1 MQEKGQYINSLGY
14 DPSKQYEKSSTKEA
28 QPFFEKSV
36 TFGAK
41 SAWNIFNMQFRDW
54 ELKAYEKEQ
63 ERLRELEN
71 NVTSDF
77 DKKGISLLKD
87 KYTNELSEK
96 GTQENFDFYK
106 ERELKNLKEYNAF
119 YEMLDD
125 TPTRLLT
132 SLSYGATK
140 NVLNPIELGKNV
152 ALNYATMGMFK
163 GVQATG
169 WGVKLGMYAFDVL
182 VDTIDNY
189 CSNRW
194 EDNLLGNIRKTN
206 DGQFLE
212 AFGGAVVGNGAIP
225 TIKFGGKII
234 KGLGSSIE
242 NVLND
247 ISFKDIAKRM
257 GEVDILDLSSS
268 NPVKT
273 LKNVFYFD
281 KVKSE
286 KLPEN
291 SFGINLKR
299 EIEKIENLNDTG
311 FDNSPV
317 NFREMFNRI
326 ENIVTTSHKEVKAK
340 RNAGKEFD
348 VKFADTKYNR
358 NVMEVVNDFIAKPV
372 EVTERIYKNEYKRRI
387 QAVTDKYDDDILSMD
402 SWYKNINERLA
413 EDLED
418 ETVASSLIDSGFS
431 TMQKFTAKEG
441 VDIDSKKLQ
450 DFGDT
455 IIKDFREAIG
465 RGVTYTTKENG
476 QLFLSHPKY
485 NRYFNTS
492 VKYEDFDMTITEAIN
507 DYVDGKLSYSEIG
520 KILFYQKD
528 RYDVF
533 KTVRNLENS
542 FEGEVVAKIQK
553 AIKEKGV
560 NPKDE
565 KLKEFVNIEKIG
577 KTLNKIKERKINIA
591 LLSLSFNKKDA
602 YDFFANTKDF
612 FERQQVLGDRIDNI
626 TIRDGETQ
634 EDALNRVIKELFST
648 TKNLKA
654 VAEDVDGTYVDFA
667 DGISKDLI
675 DVVKDNFEGKTTKAK
690 MRNFVHFMDLFKK
703 DNISMLNTME
713 KITTSTKASITS
725 LGVPIYKIENIVKDG
740 GGLLQ
745 LAFDIPV
752 LRKDYEN
759 IANLAINSPATYTVV
774 ENSFKRYIENYISNK
789 SVFKKDIQTGVS
801 DIIENSLLYTLRN
814 YFLALSGMKEI
825 FSHPVLTGVKAS
837 KYYDGYFN
845 LFKSFG
851 GVIKNAPRTY
861 LTAILK
867 ELKPITDTSYVLKK
881 LYKGLGSII
890 GDEELAELEFARCME
905 TLSPMRNGSQ
915 LAEGIKIGAEIA
927 QKVNLHIQGSMQN
940 LRYVCA
946 RYQGIDIIKSILKKE
961 NFDKL
966 DQNAKELLKSLHISD
981 NEKFLNWK
989 KSVDE
994 VGLKNALYVNGKS
1007 DITKYIHS
1015 YLTDELY
1022 SEDPMKAI
1030 RHPRFEENSINKF
1043 RTMFTTFTN
1052 DIFNYLSDTAKYY
1065 KGKDGIYRSRLSK
1078 SYLKHLKENPLENL
1092 KDFGN
1097 GATSLTILGIAAL
1110 GGEYW
1115 DSIVFQGSK
1124 DEEIEAKIKAFNDTN
1139 KEYKTAKIKYG
1150 TDLMKDVAMKGT
1162 SADSL
1167 MQGGNILDS
1176 AWKNVKRGKILPT
1189 RISNVYN
1196 AISGNPTYTENPYGM
1211 DWYVK
1216 SKYNELVE
1224 EDRRD
1229 RFNFEEFNDLF
1240 TLSMADTLADNGEIS
1255 QEENLEIKRS
1265 LGIDDKKEAQE
1276 IENSKNY
1283 KDILNI
1289 SIAQG
1294 GIHKNEQEFKSK
1306 LTNNISRVLEDD
1318 KILSDK
1324 KEVLKKLNVSEK
1336 VCNSLEKSFELTP
1349 EEEKE
1354 LNLFM
1359 ETVTEPN
1366 HIKKMLIKANKTKE
1380 IIEKRYR

>member
-14 DPSKQYEKSSTKEA
+14 DPSKQYEKNSTNEA
-28 QPFFEKSV
+28 QPFFEKSIS
-36 TFGAK
+36 FGAK
-41 SAWNIFNMQFRDW
+41 SAWNMFNMQFRDW
-54 ELKAYEKEQ
+54 ELKAYEREQ

-71 NVTSDF
+71 NVTSNF
-77 DKKGISLLKD
+77 DKKGIEFLKN

-106 ERELKNLKEYNAF
+106 EQELKNLKEYNAF

-182 VDTIDNY
+182 VDTIDNF

-206 DGQFLE
+206 DEQFLE
-212 AFGGAVVGNGAIP
+212 ALSGAVVGNGIIP
-225 TIKFGGKII
+225 AVKYSGKII

-242 NVLND
+242 NVLDD
-247 ISFKDIAKRM
+247 ISFKEITKKM
-257 GEVDILDLSSS
+257 SEIDILDLSSA
-268 NPVKT
+268 NPIKT

-291 SFGINLKR
+291 TFGVNLKR

-317 NFREMFNRI
+317 NFREMFNRL
-326 ENIVTTSHKEVKAK
+326 ENIVTTSHQEVKAE
-340 RNAGKEFD
+340 RNSGKEYNI
-348 VKFADTKYNR
+348 KFADTNYDR
-358 NVMEVVNDFIAKPV
+358 NVMEVVNEFIAKPI
-372 EVTERIYKNEYKRRI
+372 EVTERMYKNEYKKRI

-455 IIKDFREAIG
+455 VIKDFREAIG
-465 RGVTYTTKENG
+465 RGVTYTTNENG
-476 QLFLSHPKY
+476 QLFISHPKY

-492 VKYEDFDMTITEAIN
+492 IKYEDFDTTITEAVN
-507 DYVDGKLSYSEIG
+507 DYIDGKLSYSEIG

-528 RYDVF
+528 RYDIF

-542 FEGEVVAKIQK
+542 FEGEIVAKIQK
-553 AIKEKGV
+553 VIKEKGI
-560 NPKDE
+560 NPNDE
-565 KLKEFVNIEKIG
+565 KLKEFVNVEKVG

-591 LLSLSFNKKDA
+591 LLSLSFDKKNA

-626 TIRDGETQ
+626 TLRDGETQ
-634 EDALNRVIKELFST
+634 ENALNRVIKELFST

-713 KITTSTKASITS
+713 KITTGTKASITS
-725 LGVPIYKIENIVKDG
+725 LGVPIYKIENIVKGG

-752 LRKDYEN
+752 LRKEYKN
-759 IANLAINSPATYTVV
+759 IAGLAVNSPATYTVV
-774 ENSFKRYIENYISNK
+774 EDTFKKYIGNYISNK
-789 SVFKKDIQTGVS
+789 NVFKGKVQTGVS
-801 DIIENSLLYTLRN
+801 DIVENSLLYTLRN

-825 FSHPVLTGVKAS
+825 FSHPALTGVKAA
-837 KYYDGYFN
+837 KYYDGYLN

-851 GVIKNAPRTY
+851 GVIKNAPRAY
-861 LTAILK
+861 LTTMLR
-867 ELKPITDTSYVLKK
+867 ELKPITDTSYALKK
-881 LYKGLGSII
+881 LYKGLGNII

-905 TLSPMRNGSQ
+905 TLSPIRNGSQ

-946 RYQGIDIIKSILKKE
+946 RYQGIDIIKNILKKE

-966 DQNAKELLKSLHISD
+966 DSNVKDLLKSLHISD
-981 NEKFLNWK
+981 NEKFLSWK
-989 KSVDE
+989 ANVNE
-994 VGLKNALYVNGKS
+994 VGLKNALYINGKS

-1022 SEDPMKAI
+1022 SEDPMKKI
-1030 RHPRFEENSINKF
+1030 RNPRFEENSMNKF

-1052 DIFNYLSDTAKYY
+1052 DIFNYFSDTAKYY

-1092 KDFGN
+1092 IGFAN
-1097 GATSLTILGIAAL
+1097 GTTSLTILGIAAL

-1139 KEYKTAKIKYG
+1139 SENTKVKIKYG
-1150 TDLMKDVAMKGT
+1150 TDIAKDIVTKG
-1162 SADSL
+1162 ANVDSIT
-1167 MQGGNILDS
+1167 QGGNVLNS
-1176 AWKNVKRGKILPT
+1176 GWKNIKRGKILPT

-1196 AISGNPTYTENPYGM
+1196 AVAGTPVYTENPYGM

-1216 SKYNELVE
+1216 SKYNKLVQ
-1224 EDRRD
+1224 EDKNE
-1229 RFNFEEFNDLF
+1229 RFNFDDFNELL
-1240 TLSMADTLADNGEIS
+1240 TLSMADTLAENGEIT
-1255 QEENLEIKRS
+1255 QERNLEIKRS
-1265 LGIDDKKEAQE
+1265 LGIDDTKEAQE

-1283 KDILNI
+1283 KNILNI

-1294 GIHKNEQEFKSK
+1294 GIHKSEQEFQSK
-1306 LTNNISRVLEDD
+1306 FTNNLNKILEDD
-1318 KILSDK
+1318 KINSDK

-1336 VCNSLEKSFELTP
+1336 VCDNLEKNFELTP

-1366 HIKKMLIKANKTKE
+1366 HLKRMIIKASKTRE